1 MMSKIK
7 IKTKYHGGMV
17 RDPSISGRIADVI
30 LHLLVIFLAV
40 ICVLPMWHTVM
51 SSLSDPVQL
60 LAHKG
65 FVLHPLGGVTLEG
78 YKLIF
83 RDASILRG
91 YGNTIYYT
99 VATTVIGCMLNV
111 LGGYA
116 LSRRTKLKSA
126 MSVFL
131 LISMMFSGGMIPT
144 YMVMNELG
152 LVGTEWAIILPEAT
166 MAMYVIVGMNAFSSV
181 PEATVEAAR
190 LDGAGH
196 LRVMFQVMLPQC
208 FSLFVITILNTF
220 VGSWNS
226 WISASIYVPFNRDKW
241 PVQLWI
247 QQMVQENQNFL
258 QSANPN
264 YNAYLI
270 QFGVIV
276 AAVLPILIAF
286 PFFQKHLEAG
296 SITGGVKE

>member
-1 MMSKIK
+1 MLKKPKFAYSRS
-7 IKTKYHGGMV
+7 GMV
-17 RDPSISGRIADVI
+17 ENTSAVSRAVDALI
-30 LHLLVIFLAV
+30 LLIVIFLAV

-51 SSLSDPVQL
+51 SSLSDPFEL

-65 FVLHPLGGVTLEG
+65 FVLYPLGGVTLKG
-78 YKLIF
+78 YQLVF
-83 RDASILRG
+83 RDASILKG
-91 YGNTIYYT
+91 YANTIYYT
-99 VATTVIGCMLNV
+99 LATTGIGFVLNV

-116 LSRRTKLKSA
+116 LSRPTRLRSA

-131 LISMMFSGGMIPT
+131 ILSMMFSGGMIPT

-166 MAMYVIVGMNAFSSV
+166 MAMYVIVGMNAFSTVS
-181 PEATVEAAR
+181 ESTVEAAR
-190 LDGAGH
+190 IDGAGH
-196 LRVMFQVMLPQC
+196 FRVMFQIMLPQC

-220 VGSWNS
+220 VASWNS
-226 WISASIYVPFNRDKW
+226 WISASIYVPFDRDKW

-264 YNAYLI
+264 YDAYLI
-270 QFGVIV
+270 QFCVIV
-276 AAVLPILIAF
+276 AAVLPILVMF
-286 PFFQKHLEAG
+286 PFFQKQLEAG

>member
-1 MMSKIK
+1 MSKMK
-7 IKTKYHGGMV
+7 RLASTGMV
-17 RDPSISGRIADVI
+17 QDTSTGRRVVDVI
-30 LHLLVIFLAV
+30 LHVAV
-40 ICVLPMWHTVM
+40 ILLAIVCVLPMWHTIM
-51 SSLSDPVQL
+51 ASLSDPFEL

-65 FVLHPLGGVTLEG
+65 FVLYPLGGVTFEG

-83 RDASILRG
+83 RDASILKG

-99 VATTVIGCMLNV
+99 IATTGIGFVLNV

-116 LSRRTKLKSA
+116 LSRQTKLKSA
-126 MSVFL
+126 MSIFL
-131 LISMMFSGGMIPT
+131 IISMMFSGGMIPT

-166 MAMYVIVGMNAFSSV
+166 MAMYAIVGMNAFASV

-190 LDGAGH
+190 IDGAGH
-196 LRVMFQVMLPQC
+196 IRVMFQVMLPQC
-208 FSLFVITILNTF
+208 LSLFVITVLNTF

-226 WISASIYVPFNRDKW
+226 WISASIYVPFDRDKW
-241 PVQLWI
+241 PIQLWI

-258 QSANPN
+258 QSANPD
-264 YNAYLI
+264 YNMYLI

-276 AAVLPILIAF
+276 AAVLPILVMF
-286 PFFQKHLEAG
+286 PFFQKYLEAG